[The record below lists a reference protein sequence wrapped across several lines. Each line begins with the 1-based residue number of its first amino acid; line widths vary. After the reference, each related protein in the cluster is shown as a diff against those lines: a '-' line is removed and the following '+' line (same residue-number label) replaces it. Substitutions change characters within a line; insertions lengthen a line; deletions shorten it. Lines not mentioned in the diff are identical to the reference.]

1 MTGFSLPENYTDNPE
16 RLVRRARPRVV
27 PPLAILPAQEPI
39 SEAPL
44 VLEAMAEKTLREFSV
59 PSTDNVATGP
69 NINVGDVNFELKSS
83 LINMVQASP
92 FCGKPNE
99 DICRI
104 FWSSA
109 TPLSYGVSPP
119 TLSSFVCF
127 PFPSWGRLNSG
138 FTNKR
143 TSTPGPN
150 APRRSSQNSSRWAK
164 QMPCTGKYQVS
175 SRRGWNPS

>member
-99 DICRI
+99 DANAHLQNFLELCDTVVIR
-104 FWSSA
+104 
-109 TPLSYGVSPP
+109 VSPP

-127 PFPSWGRLNSG
+127 PFPSWGR
-138 FTNKR
+138 
-143 TSTPGPN
+143 
-150 APRRSSQNSSRWAK
+150 
-164 QMPCTGKYQVS
+164 
-175 SRRGWNPS
+175 

>member
-1 MTGFSLPENYTDNPE
+1 MTSFSLLKNYIDNPE
-16 RLVRRARPRVV
+16 RLVRREKYRVI

-99 DICRI
+99 DANAHLQNFLELCDTVVIQ
-104 FWSSA
+104 
-109 TPLSYGVSPP
+109 GVAADVVK
-119 TLSSFVCF
+119 LRLF
-127 PFPSWGRLNSG
+127 PFSLLG
-138 FTNKR
+138 K
-143 TSTPGPN
+143 
-150 APRRSSQNSSRWAK
+150 AK
-164 QMPCTGKYQVS
+164 
-175 SRRGWNPS
+175 